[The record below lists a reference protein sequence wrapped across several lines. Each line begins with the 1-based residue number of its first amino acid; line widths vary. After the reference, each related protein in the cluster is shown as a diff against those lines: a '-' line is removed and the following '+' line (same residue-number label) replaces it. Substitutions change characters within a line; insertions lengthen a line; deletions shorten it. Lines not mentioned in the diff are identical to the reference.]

1 MTFASVLRVL
11 YYPGAHTDLVW
22 VWTLVL
28 PPLVSRATLA
38 PECGQSTAGGCGYE
52 LSGTHD
58 CRDYRNKEILT
69 LKTH

>member
-38 PECGQSTAGGCGYE
+38 PECGQSTAGGRSNHSAQSLACYSSRGVQ
-52 LSGTHD
+52 LPP
-58 CRDYRNKEILT
+58 RF
-69 LKTH
+69 